1 MKAEIIIIGDEI
13 LIGQTVDTNSAWIGE
28 ALNRRG
34 FDIVRKITIHDN
46 HQDIL
51 GALNEIGTG
60 TDVII
65 TTGGLGPTSDD
76 ITKQTLCEFFGT
88 KLVPNRVVLDMIE
101 KMMKHRGIPMNENN
115 RKQAEVPESCRVL
128 TNAVGTAPG
137 LWFEKGKTVFIS
149 LPGVPYEMKYIMNEH
164 VLPDLSIHFKS
175 QAIQH
180 RNIMTYGVS
189 ESRLAEIL
197 TGFEK
202 DLSSEI
208 KLAYLPSY
216 GIIKLRLTG
225 TGKNIS
231 VISHELEEQVI
242 KLRNI
247 IPDLIFSEDEES
259 FEMTIGRL
267 LKTFNKTVCTAESCT
282 GGNIARMLTS
292 VPGSSTYF
300 KGSVVAYDN
309 AVKEAVLGISSNII
323 RSEGAVSEAVVRAM
337 AESAR
342 KLIGTDFSVATSGIA
357 GPAGGT
363 DEKPVGTL
371 WIAAASVR
379 ETISEKHTFPGDRIT
394 NIMRFSNAALN
405 LLRRL
410 VIRE

>member
-1 MKAEIIIIGDEI
+1 
-13 LIGQTVDTNSAWIGE
+13 
-28 ALNRRG
+28 
-34 FDIVRKITIHDN
+34 
-46 HQDIL
+46 
-51 GALNEIGTG
+51 
-60 TDVII
+60 
-65 TTGGLGPTSDD
+65 
-76 ITKQTLCEFFGT
+76 
-88 KLVPNRVVLDMIE
+88 
-101 KMMKHRGIPMNENN
+101 
-115 RKQAEVPESCRVL
+115 
-128 TNAVGTAPG
+128 
-137 LWFEKGKTVFIS
+137 
-149 LPGVPYEMKYIMNEH
+149 
-164 VLPDLSIHFKS
+164 
-175 QAIQH
+175 
-180 RNIMTYGVS
+180 
-189 ESRLAEIL
+189 
-197 TGFEK
+197 
-202 DLSSEI
+202 
-208 KLAYLPSY
+208 
-216 GIIKLRLTG
+216 
-225 TGKNIS
+225 
-231 VISHELEEQVI
+231 
-242 KLRNI
+242 
-247 IPDLIFSEDEES
+247 
-259 FEMTIGRL
+259 
-267 LKTFNKTVCTAESCT
+267 
-282 GGNIARMLTS
+282 MLTS